1 MPTVP
6 HQQIFPPIL
15 GKAHEEGA
23 GGALI
28 KVLIIGALRAVK
40 ETRDEGKCDD
50 ARARQH
56 HEEGLIDVPIERRDG
71 ESDVV
76 QTDAYPLHEVVAA
89 AHNVVLEEGGCDQED
104 EDEHQRRGREP
115 QRPFEQQS
123 EIGAHDGARLLEIS
137 FGILLLYPRLRHA
150 GDDYL
155 CGFLRFD
162 DDIRVDEELAE
173 QKARLSGGLCR
184 RLVLIC
190 HKSSLA
196 KLD

>member
-1 MPTVP
+1 MRE
-6 HQQIFPPIL
+6 Q
-15 GKAHEEGA
+15 
-23 GGALI
+23 
-28 KVLIIGALRAVK
+28 
-40 ETRDEGKCDD
+40 TRDEGERDD

-56 HEEGLIDVPIERRDG
+56 HEEGLINVPIK
-71 ESDVV
+71 SC
-76 QTDAYPLHEVVAA
+76 DAGAYIVAARMQRVAQILHEVVAA
-89 AHNVVLEEGGCDQED
+89 AHDVVLKEGGCDQED

-115 QRPFEQQS
+115 QRPFEQQG

-162 DDIRVDEELAE
+162 DDVRVDEELAE

>member
-1 MPTVP
+1 M
-6 HQQIFPPIL
+6 QR
-15 GKAHEEGA
+15 GA
-23 GGALI
+23 Q
-28 KVLIIGALRAVK
+28 V
-40 ETRDEGKCDD
+40 
-50 ARARQH
+50 
-56 HEEGLIDVPIERRDG
+56 
-71 ESDVV
+71 
-76 QTDAYPLHEVVAA
+76 LHEVVAVPHDVA
-89 AHNVVLEEGGCDQED
+89 LEEGSGDEEH

-115 QRPFEQQS
+115 QRPFEQQGEQG

-162 DDIRVDEELAE
+162 DDVSVDEELAE